1 MTTPKLPP
9 LPEQIKALIDAE
21 MAEYRDGAYS
31 DHSSARDQLERFAYA
46 IAAIQAQGV
55 PDVQRTRN
63 LLARY
68 ENQWHRMGE
77 LWERCQ
83 GKGWPEAESK
93 EFAMLRDELTP
104 ATRNLLLASAPP
116 APQASVTQQDPTDD
130 QIMATVGRKGFGF
143 SDSRPLGQQWSQVCD
158 LIRAVVSERCTHPA
172 QQAKPDRVGMT
183 YYKKDGCKAPSADH
197 PDCICWKPAPQ
208 ANDCA
213 NTPYDEGPFELE
225 SQAGVGDSNFEA
237 WFSTYDHANKGNK
250 QRARDAYAAG
260 MDEQVNVVQQG
271 PVAWLYT
278 SLSAHQSAFTGEPKE
293 LFKADCSPLYTHPA
307 QPAKPPEWY
316 AIWIHNN
323 YQDYPNIQS
332 LCDALIAAA
341 NAPMEE

>member
-1 MTTPKLPP
+1 MNTPKLPP
-9 LPEQIKALIDAE
+9 LPEPMSVYKNPDDAWTIDAYTPAD
-21 MAEYRDGAYS
+21 M
-31 DHSSARDQLERFAYA
+31 QAYA

-172 QQAKPDRVGMT
+172 QQAKP
-183 YYKKDGCKAPSADH
+183 
-197 PDCICWKPAPQ
+197 
-208 ANDCA
+208 
-213 NTPYDEGPFELE
+213 
-225 SQAGVGDSNFEA
+225 
-237 WFSTYDHANKGNK
+237 
-250 QRARDAYAAG
+250 
-260 MDEQVNVVQQG
+260 
-271 PVAWLYT
+271 
-278 SLSAHQSAFTGEPKE
+278 
-293 LFKADCSPLYTHPA
+293 
-307 QPAKPPEWY
+307 PEWF
-316 AIWIHNN
+316 AIWIRNN

-341 NAPMEE
+341 NASMEE